1 MNAKNSNGTAL
12 MAAAAR
18 AAHLV
23 VDRPPLIF
31 SDPLAKLLL
40 GSEAGELLGYHR
52 LHGDRPVLAAARAQT
67 ICRSRYAED
76 RALRAFDSGM
86 RQCVVLGAGLDT
98 FAHRSGSTEHVR
110 FFEVDRPDAQR
121 TKRERLAAA
130 GIPVPGRVTYVP
142 LDFERDSLAEGLHA
156 HGFDGAEPSV
166 VLWLGVSM
174 YLGADAVAGT
184 LAATGSF
191 AVGTELVMDYLLPAE
206 MRDAAAQQYVDA
218 VALFAAEQG
227 EPWQTFFT
235 PGGLAA
241 LLSDCG
247 FDVVESVRQHEML
260 DATLWDRQDALAP
273 IDLSRVVHA
282 RVRGQ
287 RSEYHAGPCPA
298 RKGWTP

>member
-1 MNAKNSNGTAL
+1 MNAKSSNGTAP

-31 SDPLAKLLL
+31 SDPLAKLPL
-40 GSEAGELLGYHR
+40 GSEAGELLGHHR
-52 LHGDRPVLAAARAQT
+52 LHGDQPVLAAARAQT
-67 ICRSRYAED
+67 ISRSRYAED
-76 RALRAFDSGM
+76 RALRAFDSGI

-98 FAHRSGSTEHVR
+98 FAHRSGSAEHVR

-121 TKRERLAAA
+121 TKRERPAAA

-142 LDFERDSLAEGLHA
+142 LDFERDAPAEGLHA
-156 HGFDGAEPSV
+156 HGFDDAEPSV

-174 YLGADAVAGT
+174 YCSPRKCV
-184 LAATGSF
+184 
-191 AVGTELVMDYLLPAE
+191 
-206 MRDAAAQQYVDA
+206 
-218 VALFAAEQG
+218 
-227 EPWQTFFT
+227 T
-235 PGGLAA
+235 PPPSSTSTPSRSSPPSRASRGGRSSRRAA
-241 LLSDCG
+241 LPLCSDCG

-260 DATLWDRQDALAP
+260 DAALWDRQDALAP

-287 RSEYHAGPCPA
+287 RSEHHAGPCPA
-298 RKGWTP
+298 RKGWAP